1 MLGTYSVAGG
11 EGAASGP
18 AATLREVERPIAR
31 TVAMAIMIPANPIGR
46 RRISAVSALLMCAP
60 AASQARRVTSNEFDA
75 WGFVLESYSSMTCS
89 VFAKSVK
96 SAHGMTSSL
105 RLDVILVLAGQH
117 PAYGQVSSR
126 RLMTTGVSVLRT
138 TTHRNGSCSAG
149 MN

>member
-31 TVAMAIMIPANPIGR
+31 TVAMAIMIPANLIGR

-75 WGFVLESYSSMTCS
+75 FGSVLESYSSMTCS

-96 SAHGMTSSL
+96 SAHGMASSL
-105 RLDVILVLAGQH
+105 RLRCFLVLAGKH
-117 PAYGQVSSR
+117 SAYGQGAAAWV
-126 RLMTTGVSVLRT
+126 LATG
-138 TTHRNGSCSAG
+138 GSGCSH
-149 MN
+149 